1 MGMAGE
7 YEMSTTN
14 QGDLYSHVVRYVV
27 APLWAMREKSP
38 YLRHYKKFLRTQ
50 YRPLEDVRA
59 DQWKR
64 LKGLLEHAYAHTT
77 FYHDRLKSLGITPA
91 DIRTWQDF
99 EKLPLLTKDE
109 IRANRDAM
117 VADNIPKDRLFPKKT
132 SGSTGVSLSFFV
144 DEDSLQWK
152 RGCALRHDEW
162 TGWRL
167 GERIGA
173 VWGNP
178 EYKKSWRGYVRNT
191 LLERG
196 TFLDTLRMDEEAMT
210 NFHAEIRREKPTLL
224 FGHAHSLYLFA
235 RFVQQNELSPIRPKG
250 IISTAMVLHD
260 FERDLIEEVF
270 DCKVT
275 NRYGC
280 EEVSLIA
287 CECEAHQ
294 GLHVNMDTLNFECLR
309 DGKPA
314 PARETG
320 AVVVTDLT
328 NFGMPFIR
336 YLVGD
341 TARMAEKPCSC
352 GRTYPLIESLEGRIA
367 DYVRTPDGEYI
378 SGISL
383 TENFAMV
390 LEGVKQMQIVQD
402 RLDHLLFRVV
412 QGEDGQDQALRG
424 DIARLVLERFGSS
437 MRHDVEYVDSIQ
449 SETSGK
455 YRFCVSKLD
464 QFFL

>member
-1 MGMAGE
+1 M
-7 YEMSTTN
+7 
-14 QGDLYSHVVRYVV
+14 
-27 APLWAMREKSP
+27 
-38 YLRHYKKFLRTQ
+38 
-50 YRPLEDVRA
+50 
-59 DQWKR
+59 
-64 LKGLLEHAYAHTT
+64 LLEHAYAHTR
-77 FYHDRLKSLGITPA
+77 FYRDRFDSLGMKPA
-91 DIRTWQDF
+91 DVRSWQDF
-99 EKLPLLTKDE
+99 ERLPLLTKDD
-109 IRANRDAM
+109 IRANRDRM
-117 VADNIPKDRLFPKKT
+117 VADNIPKSRLFPKKT

-167 GERIGA
+167 GEKVGA

-178 EYKKSWRGYVRNT
+178 EYKKSWRGYVRNF
-191 LLERG
+191 LLDRV
-196 TFLDTLRMDEEAMT
+196 TFLDTLRMDEDAMAR
-210 NFHAEIRREKPTLL
+210 FYKQIRDEKPTLL

-235 RFVQQNELSPIRPKG
+235 RYLRDNDFSTIRPRG

-260 FERDLIEEVF
+260 FERSLVEDVF
-270 DCKVT
+270 GCRVT

-287 CECEAHQ
+287 CECEEHR
-294 GLHVNMDTLNFECLR
+294 GLHVNMDTLHVECVR

-314 PARETG
+314 PAGETG

-328 NFGMPFIR
+328 NRGMPFIR

-341 TARMAEKPCSC
+341 TARMAGEPCAC
-352 GRTYPLIESLEGRIA
+352 GRSYPMIASLEGRVA
-367 DYVRTPDGEYI
+367 DYVRTPEGEYI

-390 LEGVKQMQIVQD
+390 LDGVKQMQIVQD
-402 RLDHLLFRVV
+402 RIDHLRFRVV
-412 QGEDGQDQALRG
+412 PCGEADLRG
-424 DIARLVLERFGSS
+424 QIAALVRERFGDS
-437 MRHDVEYVDSIQ
+437 MHHDIEYVRSIQ

-455 YRFCVSKLD
+455 YRFCISTLD
-464 QFFL
+464 QRPF

>member
-1 MGMAGE
+1 MNGV
-7 YEMSTTN
+7 N
-14 QGDLYSHVVRYVV
+14 QGDLYSYVVRAVV
-27 APLWAMREKSP
+27 APLWANKERSP
-38 YLRHYKKFLRTQ
+38 YLKHYKRFLRTQ
-50 YRPLEDVRA
+50 YRPLEQVRE
-59 DQWKR
+59 DQWTR
-64 LKGLLEHAYAHTT
+64 LKSLLDHAYAHTG
-77 FYHDRLKSLGITPA
+77 FYRDRMDSLGITPA

-99 EKLPLLTKDE
+99 ERLPLLTKDD
-109 IRANRDAM
+109 IRAHRDRM
-117 VADNIPKDRLFPKKT
+117 VADSIPSDRLFPKKT

-178 EYKKSWRGYVRNT
+178 EYKKSWRGYVRNF
-191 LLERG
+191 LLERT
-196 TFLDTLRMDEEAMT
+196 TFLDTLRMDEDAMT
-210 NFHAEIRREKPTLL
+210 MFHAQILKEKPPLL

-235 RFVQQNELSPIRPKG
+235 RFVQANNLSPIRPKG

-260 FERDLIEEVF
+260 FERALVEEVF
-270 DCKVT
+270 GCKVT

-294 GLHVNMDTLNFECLR
+294 GLHVNMDTLHFECLR

-314 PARETG
+314 QAGETG

-328 NFGMPFIR
+328 NHGMPFIR

-341 TARMAEKPCSC
+341 TARMAEKPCAC
-352 GRTYPLIESLEGRIA
+352 GRTYPRIASLEGRIA
-367 DYVRTPDGEYI
+367 DYVRTPEGEYI

-402 RLDHLLFRVV
+402 ELDHLLFRVV
-412 QGEDGQDQALRG
+412 QGDGGRDQALRA
-424 DIARLVLERFGSS
+424 DIARLVRERFGTS
-437 MRHDVEYVDSIQ
+437 MRHDVEYADSIQ

-455 YRFCVSKLD
+455 YRFCVSKLE
-464 QFFL
+464 QHFF

>member
-1 MGMAGE
+1 
-7 YEMSTTN
+7 MSATN
-14 QGDLYSHVVRYVV
+14 QGDLYSHVVRHVV
-27 APLWAMREKSP
+27 APLWARREKSP
-38 YLRHYKKFLRTQ
+38 YLKHYKKFLRTQ
-50 YRPLEDVRA
+50 YRPMEDVRR
-59 DQWKR
+59 DQWTR
-64 LKGLLEHAYAHTT
+64 LKSLLDHAYAHTP
-77 FYHDRLKSLGITPA
+77 FYRDRFDSLGLTPA

-99 EKLPLLTKDE
+99 ENLPLLTKDD
-109 IRANRDAM
+109 IRAHRGAM

-144 DEDSLQWK
+144 DEDSMQWK
-152 RGCALRHDEW
+152 RGCTLRHDEW
-162 TGWRL
+162 SGWRL

-210 NFHAEIRREKPTLL
+210 MFHAQILKEKPTLL

-235 RFVQQNELSPIRPKG
+235 KFVHQNRLSPIRPKG

-260 FERDLIEEVF
+260 FERDLIEMVF
-270 DCKVT
+270 GCKVT

-287 CECEAHQ
+287 CECERHQ

-314 PARETG
+314 QPGETG

-328 NFGMPFIR
+328 NYGMPFIR

-341 TARMAEKPCSC
+341 TARMAAKPCSC

-367 DYVRTPDGEYI
+367 DYVRTPEGEYI

-390 LEGVKQMQIVQD
+390 LDGVKQMQIVQD
-402 RLDHLLFRVV
+402 SLDHLLFRVV
-412 QGEDGQDQALRG
+412 QGENGQDQALRT
-424 DIARLVLERFGSS
+424 DIARLVSERFGSS
-437 MRHDVEYVDSIQ
+437 MRHDVEYVESIQ

-464 QFFL
+464 GAGVFGAGR

>member
-1 MGMAGE
+1 M
-7 YEMSTTN
+7 TTVN
-14 QGDLYSHVVRYVV
+14 RGDFYSHVVRAVV
-27 APLWAMREKSP
+27 APLWAMKEKSP
-38 YLRHYKKFLRTQ
+38 YFRHYKKFLRTQ
-50 YRPLEDVRA
+50 YRPLEQVRD
-59 DQWKR
+59 DQWSR
-64 LKGLLEHAYAHTT
+64 LKKLLDHAYSHTA
-77 FYHDRLKSLGITPA
+77 FYRERFDNLGITPA

-99 EKLPLLTKDE
+99 EQLPLLTKDD
-109 IRANRDAM
+109 IRGNRDRM
-117 VADNIPKDRLFPKKT
+117 VADNISKDLLFPKKT

-144 DEDSLQWK
+144 DEDSMQWK
-152 RGCALRHDEW
+152 RGCTFRHDEW

-167 GERIGA
+167 GERVGA

-178 EYKKSWRGYVRNT
+178 EYKKSWRGYVRNF
-191 LLERG
+191 LLHRY

-210 NFHAEIRREKPTLL
+210 TFHAQILQEKPTLL

-235 RFVQQNELSPIRPKG
+235 KFVQQNRLSLIRPKG

-260 FERDLIEEVF
+260 FERALIEEVF

-287 CECEAHQ
+287 CECDAHQ

-314 PARETG
+314 QPGVTG

-328 NFGMPFIR
+328 NYGMPFIR

-341 TARMAEKPCSC
+341 TARMAEKPCTC
-352 GRTYPLIESLEGRIA
+352 GRTYPLIASLEGRIA
-367 DYVRTPDGEYI
+367 DYVRTPEGEYI

-390 LEGVKQMQIVQD
+390 LDGVKQMQIVQD
-402 RLDHLLFRVV
+402 EIDHLVFRVV
-412 QGEDGQDQALRG
+412 PGEGLRDQSLCG
-424 DIARLVLERFGSS
+424 DIARLVRERFGAS
-437 MRHDVEYVDSIQ
+437 MRHDVEHVDSIQ

-464 QFFL
+464 GAGVFGAGRP

>member
-1 MGMAGE
+1 
-7 YEMSTTN
+7 MSTTN

>member
-1 MGMAGE
+1 MTGV
-7 YEMSTTN
+7 N
-14 QGDLYSHVVRYVV
+14 QGDLYSHVVRAII
-27 APLWAMREKSP
+27 APLWAIREGSP
-38 YLRHYKKFLRTQ
+38 YLRHYERFQQTQ
-50 YRPLEDVRA
+50 FRPLEEVRQ
-59 DQWKR
+59 DQWTR
-64 LKGLLEHAYAHTT
+64 LKSLLDHAYAHTE
-77 FYHDRLKSLGITPA
+77 FYRERFDAKGITPV
-91 DIRTWQDF
+91 DIRSWQDF
-99 EKLPLLTKDE
+99 EQFPLLTKDD
-109 IRANRDAM
+109 IRSNRDRM
-117 VADNIPKDRLFPKKT
+117 VADNIPKDRLLPKKT

-167 GERIGA
+167 GERVGA

-178 EYKKSWRGYVRNT
+178 EYRKSWRGYVRNF
-191 LLERG
+191 LLERI

-210 NFHAEIRREKPTLL
+210 VFHAQILKEKPSLL

-235 RFVQQNELSPIRPKG
+235 RFMQTNNLPSIRPKG

-260 FERDLIEEVF
+260 FERSLIEKVF
-270 DCKVT
+270 DCHVT

-287 CECEAHQ
+287 CECETHQ
-294 GLHVNMDTLNFECLR
+294 GLHVNMDTLCLECLR
-309 DGKPA
+309 DGKPVGA
-314 PARETG
+314 GETG

-328 NFGMPFIR
+328 NYGMPFIR

-341 TARMAEKPCSC
+341 TARMDEKPCTC
-352 GRTYPLIESLEGRIA
+352 GRTYPRIASLEGRIA
-367 DYVRTPDGEYI
+367 DYVRTREGEYI

-383 TENFAMV
+383 TENFAML

-402 RLDHLLFRVV
+402 ELDHLLFRVV
-412 QGEDGQDQALRG
+412 LGESGCEELAGQIDV
-424 DIARLVLERFGSS
+424 LVGQRFGSS
-437 MRHDVEYVDSIQ
+437 MRHDIEYVDTIQ
-449 SETSGK
+449 SENSGK

-464 QFFL
+464 QHFL

>member
-1 MGMAGE
+1 MNGV
-7 YEMSTTN
+7 N
-14 QGDLYSHVVRYVV
+14 QGDMYACIVRFVV
-27 APLWAMREKSP
+27 APLWARWEKSP
-38 YLRHYKKFLRTQ
+38 YLDHHQNFCRSQFRSLD
-50 YRPLEDVRA
+50 DVRA
-59 DQWKR
+59 DQWRR
-64 LKGLLEHAYAHTT
+64 LKNILDHAYDHTR
-77 FYHDRLKSLGITPA
+77 FYRERFRSLGLAPR
-91 DIRTWQDF
+91 DIVTWEDF
-99 EKLPLLTKDE
+99 QRLPLLTKDD
-109 IRANRDAM
+109 IRTFRDDM
-117 VADNIPKDRLFPKKT
+117 VADNIPPSRLLPKKT

-144 DEDSLQWK
+144 DEDSAQWK

-162 TGWRL
+162 SGWRL

-178 EYKKSWRGYVRNT
+178 EYKKSWRGRLRNA
-191 LLERG
+191 LLERF
-196 TFLDTLRMDEEAMT
+196 TYLDTLRMDETAMAA
-210 NFHAEIRREKPTLL
+210 FHAQILRERPTLL

-235 RFVQQNELSPIRPKG
+235 QFARHKQLPPLRPKG

-260 FERDLIEEVF
+260 FERALIEAVF
-270 DCKVT
+270 GCKVT

-287 CECEAHQ
+287 SECEAHQ
-294 GLHVNMDTLNFECLR
+294 GLHVNMDTLYFECLR
-309 DGKPA
+309 DGVA
-314 PARETG
+314 ARAGETG

-328 NFGMPFIR
+328 NRGMPFIR

-341 TARMAEKPCSC
+341 TARMAAKPCAC

-367 DYVRTPDGEYI
+367 DYVRTPEGEYI

-402 RLDHLLFRVV
+402 QIDHLLFRVV
-412 QGEDGQDQALRG
+412 PGEDSEDQRLRA
-424 DIARLVLERFGSS
+424 DIARLVATRFGSS

-464 QFFL
+464 GAGVFGAGRS